1 MCGPQPHAQPPLFT
15 PRSVPECRPFCF
27 AADRDQIF
35 FYEYDKKHRRQTT
48 WVYDVK
54 TNRFIDLEP
63 DVQPDGVPAVAEY
76 VDGQGAVFAVIDRK
90 TQWVYSFKHNTW
102 APLPL
107 TGDRPNFQA
116 GPYGQVVY
124 VAKYGVLV
132 CVSGRTAVMRPD
144 VSKLNWAKGAE
155 EGTPGAKEEP
165 AGLD

>member
-1 MCGPQPHAQPPLFT
+1 M
-15 PRSVPECRPFCF
+15 PECRPFCF